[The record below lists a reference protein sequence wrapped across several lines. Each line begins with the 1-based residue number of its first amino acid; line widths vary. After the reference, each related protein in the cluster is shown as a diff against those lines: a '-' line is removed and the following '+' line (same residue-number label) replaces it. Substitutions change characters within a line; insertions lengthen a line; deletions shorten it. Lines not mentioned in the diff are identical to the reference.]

1 MGLYKCS
8 NALNSREMPAV
19 SPMTMSGSPTF
30 DIDKKKNRNGANLQL
45 RQALRGGGVII
56 ELINDC

>member
-30 DIDKKKNRNGANLQL
+30 DIDKKKTETGRIYNSARPYGEA
-45 RQALRGGGVII
+45 
-56 ELINDC
+56 E